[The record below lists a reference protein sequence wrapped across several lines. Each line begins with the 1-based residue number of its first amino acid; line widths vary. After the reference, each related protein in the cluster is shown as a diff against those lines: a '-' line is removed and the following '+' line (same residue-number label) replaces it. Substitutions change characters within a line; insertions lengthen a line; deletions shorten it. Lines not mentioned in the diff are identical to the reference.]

1 MGAPECKTPLCRR
14 NRAGAMRRSRSFDLD
29 ADGRFDRKCR
39 FALICEVHGRHELLN
54 SRLWQERLGERAVP
68 DALKGLC
75 RTHYARLRRTGSALT
90 QRRPGRAKDQERA
103 VVLASF
109 PEWSARTQAMYWK
122 AFCRLRQL
130 GEMQGSGD
138 KPLQLATQESA
149 RSNGSLNVRK
159 FDAMSIHLCA
169 AYIEELTRSST
180 RNS

>member
-1 MGAPECKTPLCRR
+1 MQNPVVPSEPRGCHAALAIVRSGRR
-14 NRAGAMRRSRSFDLD
+14 R
-29 ADGRFDRKCR
+29 RFDRKSADLHL
-39 FALICEVHGRHELLN
+39 FAKCTVVMNCSIADCGKRVL
-54 SRLWQERLGERAVP
+54 A
-68 DALKGLC
+68 KGLC
-75 RTHYARLRRTGSALT
+75 RTHYERLRRTGSALT

-109 PEWSARTQAMYWK
+109 PEWSTRTQAMYWK